1 MKQFHVLVEGPLSQ
15 DLFLTNVT
23 FEFASLV
30 LLCAMLVELGLAL
43 EQGIAN
49 LTSEREKEI
58 TYYALKEYQNKHIC
72 IQNEIIKF
80 IEQLIFCQSAQSQLK
95 QEKES

>member
-49 LTSEREKEI
+49 LTSERK
-58 TYYALKEYQNKHIC
+58 
-72 IQNEIIKF
+72 
-80 IEQLIFCQSAQSQLK
+80 
-95 QEKES
+95 